1 MTTQPNSSNSPAKPI
16 VLRRRYDGRREPS
29 VPVLLSVPDLREPAD
44 DVSAHYPKANGS
56 QSVDSLKNEYAV
68 IAPESIAEERVP
80 EYGSPAAGAAASTTE
95 VAGDIAQQPFA
106 PMDQPR
112 TEFGIAPPQNVI
124 GGEDSVACPDF
135 PDSQGEST
143 HDSNPDT
150 VAGEVE
156 RVDQLASETK
166 TPAVAVVDPVAA
178 VRKFVTNLSWS
189 GLPDSVKENL
199 GTLGTLAAAIF
210 VCTIVARSL
219 KQDSASPIATL
230 ADMEQSSQALNDA
243 VEPQP
248 FASGTD
254 EGLVATPGTIAEP
267 VGRSIGQFESS
278 FADNQQPLSRVAQ
291 AAGQLGNVGNGM
303 SNQARGATASELD
316 AFQRFQARQ
325 LQNRG
330 NSTYGGNRSN
340 SGPSNPTNS
349 FSAGGN
355 PSGVSAPLLN
365 APNRR
370 TVPPATRPAAMG
382 SDFGAVGSPA
392 TRQPRSGDSNG
403 LANQSFANAPQVASR
418 FDKGRAI
425 QGGTNT
431 FNANR
436 LEARSG
442 SAELMQNPTLPS
454 VPEVPPSAI
463 SARSPYPSTGASAF
477 PPLNDVQAAVRDQ
490 KFEREP
496 LRVSSRPRIAGADAG
511 ASQSTNDAAYDSSS
525 NFYRGVNQ

>member
-16 VLRRRYDGRREPS
+16 VLRRRFDGRREPS

-44 DVSAHYPKANGS
+44 DVSAHSPKANGS

-80 EYGSPAAGAAASTTE
+80 EYGSPAAEAATSTTE
-95 VAGDIAQQPFA
+95 VAGDVAQQA
-106 PMDQPR
+106 IVPMDRPR
-112 TEFGIAPPQNVI
+112 TEFGVAPPQNVI
-124 GGEDSVACPDF
+124 GGEDSVALDRPNT
-135 PDSQGEST
+135 PDSQSEVPY
-143 HDSNPDT
+143 DS
-150 VAGEVE
+150 VSAAAVGKVE
-156 RVDQLASETK
+156 RVDQLASA
-166 TPAVAVVDPVAA
+166 PAVAVADPAA
-178 VRKFVTNLSWS
+178 TATKVVTKLSWS

-219 KQDSASPIATL
+219 KQDSTSPIATL
-230 ADMEQSSQALNDA
+230 AEMESSQTLNDS

-248 FASGTD
+248 YASGAG
-254 EGLVATPGTIAEP
+254 EGLVTTPGTIAEP

-291 AAGQLGNVGNGM
+291 VAGQLGNVGKGM

-340 SGPSNPTNS
+340 SGLSNPTNS

>member
-44 DVSAHYPKANGS
+44 DVSAHSPEANGS
-56 QSVDSLKNEYAV
+56 QSGDSLQNEYAV
-68 IAPESIAEERVP
+68 IAPESIAEERVS
-80 EYGSPAAGAAASTTE
+80 EYGSPAAGAAASITE

-156 RVDQLASETK
+156 RVDQLASETN

-199 GTLGTLAAAIF
+199 GTLGLLAATIF
-210 VCTIVARSL
+210 VCTLVARSL
-219 KQDSASPIATL
+219 KQDSTSPITTL
-230 ADMEQSSQALNDA
+230 AEMEQSSQTLNDA
-243 VEPQP
+243 IEPQP
-248 FASGTD
+248 YASGAGD
-254 EGLVATPGTIAEP
+254 RLVGTPGTIAEP
-267 VGRSIGQFESS
+267 VGRSIDQLDS
-278 FADNQQPLSRVAQ
+278 FGGNQQPTNRVAR
-291 AAGQLGNVGNGM
+291 AGGQLGNVVDGM

-316 AFQRFQARQ
+316 AFQRFQAQQ

-330 NSTYGGNRSN
+330 NSNNGGNRSI
-340 SGPSNPTNS
+340 SGPSNPTSS

-355 PSGVSAPLLN
+355 PSGTSAPFLN
-365 APNRR
+365 APNGR

-403 LANQSFANAPQVASR
+403 LANQSFATAPQVASR

-454 VPEVPPSAI
+454 VPEVPPSAM

-496 LRVSSRPRIAGADAG
+496 LRVGLRPRTAGADAR

>member
-44 DVSAHYPKANGS
+44 DVSAHSPEANGS
-56 QSVDSLKNEYAV
+56 QSGDSLQNEYAV
-68 IAPESIAEERVP
+68 IAPESIAEERVS
-80 EYGSPAAGAAASTTE
+80 EYGSPAAGAAASITE

-156 RVDQLASETK
+156 RVDQLASETN

-267 VGRSIGQFESS
+267 VGRPIGRSIGQLDSS
-278 FADNQQPLSRVAQ
+278 FAGSQQPTDRVAR
-291 AAGQLGNVGNGM
+291 ATGQLGNGM
-303 SNQARGATASELD
+303 STEARGAAAAELD
-316 AFQRFQARQ
+316 AFQRFQAQ
-325 LQNRG
+325 QTQNRVNG
-330 NSTYGGNRSN
+330 DNRS
-340 SGPSNPTNS
+340 GGVPSNPGSS
-349 FSAGGN
+349 FSTGGN
-355 PSGVSAPLLN
+355 PNGSSAPFLN
-365 APNRR
+365 APTGR
-370 TVPPATRPAAMG
+370 TVSPETTPAAMAT
-382 SDFGAVGSPA
+382 DFGAVGSPA
-392 TRQPRSGDSNG
+392 TRQPRTGDTSG
-403 LANQSFANAPQVASR
+403 LASQPFATPPQVPSR
-418 FDKGRAI
+418 FENGNAF
-425 QGGTNT
+425 QGGTRT

-436 LEARSG
+436 PGANAG
-442 SAELMQNPTLPS
+442 TADLMQNPTLPT

-477 PPLNDVQAAVRDQ
+477 PPLNDVQAAVRQ
-490 KFEREP
+490 QQFEREP
-496 LRVSSRPRIAGADAG
+496 LRVSSRPRSAGADAR
-511 ASQSTNDAAYDSSS
+511 ASQSTSDAAYDSSS
-525 NFYRGVNQ
+525 NFNRGVNQ